1 MNDVKVNQVRI
12 WNNIKPLLDSSV
24 FAVTANVIKILPSS
38 GILLRR
44 RSWWVIVAYGSMER
58 VCGNWP

>member
-1 MNDVKVNQVRI
+1 MNDVKVNQDRI
-12 WNNIKPLLDSSV
+12 WNNLKPLLDSSV

-44 RSWWVIVAYGSMER
+44 RSW
-58 VCGNWP
+58 

>member
-1 MNDVKVNQVRI
+1 MNDVKVNQDRI
-12 WNNIKPLLDSSV
+12 WNNLKPLLDSSV
-24 FAVTANVIKILPSS
+24 FAVTTNVIKILPSS

>member
-24 FAVTANVIKILPSS
+24 FAVTANCYEILPSS

-58 VCGNWP
+58 VWGNWP

>member
-1 MNDVKVNQVRI
+1 MNEVKVNQDRI
-12 WNNIKPLLDSSV
+12 WSNLKPLLDSSV
-24 FAVTANVIKILPSS
+24 FAVTAHVIKILPSS

>member
-1 MNDVKVNQVRI
+1 MNDVKVNQDRI
-12 WNNIKPLLDSSV
+12 WNNLKPLLDSSV
-24 FAVTANVIKILPSS
+24 FAVTTNVIKILPSS

-44 RSWWVIVAYGSMER
+44 RSWWVIVAYGSMDR

>member
-1 MNDVKVNQVRI
+1 MNDVKVNQDRI
-12 WNNIKPLLDSSV
+12 WNNLKPLLDSSV

-58 VCGNWP
+58 VWGNWP

>member
-1 MNDVKVNQVRI
+1 MNDVKVTQVRI
-12 WNNIKPLLDSSV
+12 WNNLKPLLDSSV

-58 VCGNWP
+58 VWGNWP

>member
-12 WNNIKPLLDSSV
+12 WNNLKPLLDSSV
-24 FAVTANVIKILPSS
+24 FAVTVNVIKTLPSS